1 MKFEQNIISIFIYKF
16 NFYIRGVMANQK
28 VLKNLKLIFVGI
40 LSGVVNGFF
49 GAGAGLLLVPLMTYV
64 GGLDSRKSH
73 ATTLACVTIMC
84 ACCSVVYFASNV
96 IDYKLLLLCLIG
108 SIIGALIGSKLL
120 KDLKN
125 SAIDL
130 IFALA
135 LIGAGV
141 CLFLFR

>member
-1 MKFEQNIISIFIYKF
+1 MEK
-16 NFYIRGVMANQK
+16 QK
-28 VLKNLKLIFVGI
+28 LLKNIKLVFVGI

-49 GAGAGLLLVPLMTYV
+49 GAGAGLILVPLMTYV

-73 ATTLACVTIMC
+73 ANTLACVTIMC
-84 ACCSVVYFASNV
+84 LCSSIIYFSSN
-96 IDYKLLLLCLIG
+96 ILDYKLLLLCLIG

-120 KDLKN
+120 KNLKN
-125 SAIDL
+125 CVIDL

-141 CLFLFR
+141 CLILFK